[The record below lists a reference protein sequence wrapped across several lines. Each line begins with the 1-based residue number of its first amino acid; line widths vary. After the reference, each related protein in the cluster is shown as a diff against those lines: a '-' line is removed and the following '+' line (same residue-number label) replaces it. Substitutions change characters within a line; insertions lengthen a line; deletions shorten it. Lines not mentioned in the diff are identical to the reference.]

1 MGTKL
6 ISYFS
11 TNSVGRQHVLSVIT
25 ATFLTCALPIK
36 IKPAVGL
43 EPTTGGLRNRCSAT
57 ELRWRVYTR
66 GIIPESGE
74 RGQMVCYKS
83 SQRRVVGQKV
93 SSESGKPPL
102 FWDRGHYELSFPSFL
117 RRSCRAWI
125 FFSIQYPTL
134 PVSSIVKPMPPTD
147 AINIIHL
154 PIMSIP

>member
-93 SSESGKPPL
+93 SSESGKPSC
-102 FWDRGHYELSFPSFL
+102 FGIGGTTNYLSPHFCGEVAVPG
-117 RRSCRAWI
+117 
-125 FFSIQYPTL
+125 FFSQ
-134 PVSSIVKPMPPTD
+134 SSILLYLQVASLNPCHQLMLST
-147 AINIIHL
+147 L
-154 PIMSIP
+154 SICP